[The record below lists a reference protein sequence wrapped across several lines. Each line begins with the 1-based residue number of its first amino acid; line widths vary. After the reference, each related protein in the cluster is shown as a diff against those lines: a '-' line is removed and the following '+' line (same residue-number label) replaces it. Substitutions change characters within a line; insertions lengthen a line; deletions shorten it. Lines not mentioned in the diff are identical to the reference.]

1 MWRNEASSSMRR
13 SSRERGE
20 SFTRGGLS
28 QGRRRI
34 EGGGALS
41 EERVAV
47 GLDLPGEQEAHDDH
61 EADVVEPPGDRGEVG
76 DDVEGED
83 DVEHRRDD
91 EELGPERGAPIAE
104 E

>member
-1 MWRNEASSSMRR
+1 MWRNEASSSMAR
-13 SSRERGE
+13 SSRVRGV

-28 QGRRRI
+28 QRRRRI
-34 EGGGALS
+34 ERRGPLS

-47 GLDLPGEQEAHDDH
+47 GLDLPMEQEAHDHD

-76 DDVEGED
+76 DGVERED

-91 EELGPERGAPIAE
+91 EELGPERGASVPE
-104 E
+104 